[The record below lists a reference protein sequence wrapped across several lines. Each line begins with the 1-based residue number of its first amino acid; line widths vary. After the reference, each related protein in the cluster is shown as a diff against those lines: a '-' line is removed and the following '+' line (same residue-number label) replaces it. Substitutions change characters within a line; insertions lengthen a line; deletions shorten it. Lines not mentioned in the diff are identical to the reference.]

1 LNKDEY
7 IEYAIEYS
15 KLAC

>member
-1 LNKDEY
+1 VNKDEY